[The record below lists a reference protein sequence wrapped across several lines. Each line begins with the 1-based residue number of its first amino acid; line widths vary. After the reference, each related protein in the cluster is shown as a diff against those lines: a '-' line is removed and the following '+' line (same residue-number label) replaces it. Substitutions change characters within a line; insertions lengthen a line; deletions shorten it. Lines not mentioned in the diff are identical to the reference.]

1 MTHEAHRG
9 SVERWL
15 ESHLMVRAR
24 SRRWMHRGGHPNAVA
39 GLLNRATVA
48 LVSAGLSPKGLVV
61 LEVEGRN
68 TGRRVSMPVVV
79 ADLDGKRYLVS
90 MLGERSHWP
99 QSVRAA
105 GGRAVIRH
113 GRRQT
118 VRLEEVPD
126 KARAPV
132 LKRYLELAPGA
143 RAHMPVAEEAA
154 LAEFERVAARYPV
167 FRISSEP
174 LGGHR
179 RNDRDALAGTGA
191 SE

>member
-1 MTHEAHRG
+1 MTHETRRG

-15 ESHLMVRAR
+15 ENHLMVGSR
-24 SRRWMHRGGHPNAVA
+24 SRRWMYRGGHPNAVA
-39 GLLNRATVA
+39 GILNRATVA
-48 LVSAGLSPKGLVV
+48 FVSAGLSPKRLVV
-61 LEVEGRN
+61 LEVEGRK

-79 ADLDGKRYLVS
+79 ADLEGKRYLVS

-99 QSVRAA
+99 QNVRAA

-113 GRRQT
+113 GRRQA
-118 VRLEEVPD
+118 VRLEEVPE

-143 RAHMPVAEEAA
+143 RAHMPVAQEAP
-154 LAEFERVAARYPV
+154 LAEFQRVATRYPV

-174 LGGHR
+174 LGAPRH
-179 RNDRDALAGTGA
+179 NDRDELSETGG